1 MDKIQEYKRKWIQ
14 PVNLM
19 LRNRLQDLKN
29 TPQKAKETK
38 EDH

>member
-1 MDKIQEYKRKWIQ
+1 
-14 PVNLM
+14 M

-38 EDH
+38 EDHWKDFCMCETRTGQ